1 MAASLVRFRRTDPAA
16 NPAALVAAWLIDA
29 LACDSGV
36 RLQSSDAECIMLDV
50 WPARRQV
57 SIRELIG
64 SALSEPRFAGWQV
77 VFE

>member
-1 MAASLVRFRRTDPAA
+1 MAASIVRFRRVDPAA

-29 LACDSGV
+29 LAADSGV

-50 WPARRQV
+50 SPAPRQASV
-57 SIRELIG
+57 RELVG
-64 SALSEPRFAGWQV
+64 TALAEPRFAGWQV